1 MAKSGFEQQ
10 QFEQT
15 KALIRDAVL
24 DIITNDLKVIVDS
37 KDMGMDN
44 EVTVSPWLDGK
55 KISSDTVAVEK

>member
-1 MAKSGFEQQ
+1 MTKSGFEQQ

-24 DIITNDLKVIVDS
+24 DIIANDLRVILDS

-44 EVTVSPWLDGK
+44 EVTVSLWLDGK